1 MPLIATLL
9 HQMLIAMPLFVL
21 IALGWLLVRWRH
33 WPESITEAI
42 NRLVFRVALPAM
54 LFRLMCDFSKGPP
67 VDGRLLIA
75 FFGGC
80 LLVFA
85 LGRVVASRLFKLDG
99 IAGSVFALGGIF
111 SNNVLLGLPIARV
124 MLGDAAIPSV
134 ALVLVF
140 NGLILWTLATVSV
153 EWFKHGALNLKG
165 FGNTAKSVLKNP
177 LIIGILSGTGFS
189 LSGLPLPQMVD
200 QPVTMLGQ
208 IAVPLALVALGMS
221 LAGYRIKEGLAISYA
236 LSTIKLIVQPL
247 VVWGLAWAIG
257 LPPLESKVV
266 VLLASMSVG
275 VNVYLMS
282 QQFNALTGPAATSML
297 LTTLF
302 SALTTPLFM
311 LLMELAYHGKA

>member
-1 MPLIATLL
+1 MSLLTTLL
-9 HQMLIAMPLFVL
+9 HQIFISMPLFVL
-21 IALGWLLVRWRH
+21 IALGWLLVRWRQ
-33 WPESITEAI
+33 WPESITSAI

-54 LFRLMCDFSKGPP
+54 LFRLMCDFSDGPP
-67 VDGRLLIA
+67 VDARLLIA

-80 LLVFA
+80 LLVFII
-85 LGRVVASRLFKLDG
+85 GRVVASKVFKLDG
-99 IAGSVFALGGIF
+99 VAGSVFALGGIF

-124 MLGDAAIPSV
+124 MLGDEAIPSV

-153 EWFKHGALNLKG
+153 EWFRHGALNLTG
-165 FGNTAKSVLKNP
+165 FGNTALSVLKNP
-177 LIIGILSGTGFS
+177 LIIGILSGTLFS
-189 LSGLPLPQMVD
+189 LTGLPLPVFVD

-221 LAGYRIKEGLAISYA
+221 LASYRIKEGLAISYA
-236 LSTIKLIVQPL
+236 LSAIKLIVQPL
-247 VVWGLAWAIG
+247 VVWGLAWMIG
-257 LPPLESKVV
+257 LPPMESKVV
-266 VLLASMSVG
+266 VLLASMAVG

-311 LLMELAYHGKA
+311 LVMGVVYG

>member
-1 MPLIATLL
+1 MSLLTTLL
-9 HQMLIAMPLFVL
+9 HQIFISMPLFVL
-21 IALGWLLVRWRH
+21 IALGWLLVRWRQ
-33 WPESITEAI
+33 WPESITSAI

-54 LFRLMCDFSKGPP
+54 LFRLMCDFSDGPP
-67 VDGRLLIA
+67 VDARLLIA

-80 LLVFA
+80 LLVFII
-85 LGRVVASRLFKLDG
+85 GRIVASKVFKLDG
-99 IAGSVFALGGIF
+99 VAGSVFALGGIF

-124 MLGDAAIPSV
+124 MLGDEAIPSV

-153 EWFKHGALNLKG
+153 EWFRHGALNLKG
-165 FGNTAKSVLKNP
+165 FGNTALSVLKNP
-177 LIIGILSGTGFS
+177 LIIGILSGTLFS
-189 LSGLPLPQMVD
+189 LTGLPLPVFVD

-236 LSTIKLIVQPL
+236 LSAIKLIVQPL
-247 VVWGLAWAIG
+247 VVWGLAWMIG
-257 LPPLESKVV
+257 LPPMESKVV
-266 VLLASMSVG
+266 VLLASMAVG

-282 QQFNALTGPAATSML
+282 QQFNALTGPAATGML

-311 LLMELAYHGKA
+311 LVMGVVYG

>member
-1 MPLIATLL
+1 MSLLTTLL
-9 HQMLIAMPLFVL
+9 HQIFISMPLFVL
-21 IALGWLLVRWRH
+21 IALGWLLVRWRQ
-33 WPESITEAI
+33 WPESITSAI

-54 LFRLMCDFSKGPP
+54 LFRLMCDFSDGPP
-67 VDGRLLIA
+67 VDARLLIA

-80 LLVFA
+80 LLVFII
-85 LGRVVASRLFKLDG
+85 GRIVASKVFKLDG
-99 IAGSVFALGGIF
+99 VAGSVFALGGIF

-124 MLGDAAIPSV
+124 MLGDEAIPSV

-153 EWFKHGALNLKG
+153 EWFRHGALNLKG
-165 FGNTAKSVLKNP
+165 FGNTALSVLKNP
-177 LIIGILSGTGFS
+177 LIIGILSGTLFS
-189 LSGLPLPQMVD
+189 LTGLPLPVFVD

-236 LSTIKLIVQPL
+236 LSAIKLIVQPL
-247 VVWGLAWAIG
+247 VVWGLAWMIG
-257 LPPLESKVV
+257 LPPMESKVV
-266 VLLASMSVG
+266 VLLASMAVG

-302 SALTTPLFM
+302 SAITTPILM
-311 LLMELAYHGKA
+311 LTMDWAYG

>member
-9 HQMLIAMPLFVL
+9 HQMLIALPLFVL
-21 IALGWLLVRWRH
+21 IALGWLLVRWRR
-33 WPESITEAI
+33 WPDTITDAI

-54 LFRLMCDFSKGPP
+54 LFRLMCDFRQGPP
-67 VDGRLLIA
+67 VDARLLIA

-85 LGRVVASRLFKLDG
+85 LGRVIAWRVFKLDG
-99 IAGSVFALGGIF
+99 VAGSVFALGGIF

-124 MLGDAAIPSV
+124 MLGDKAIPSV

-165 FGNTAKSVLKNP
+165 FGHTAKSVLKNP
-177 LIIGILSGTGFS
+177 LIIGILSGTAFS
-189 LSGLPLPQMVD
+189 LSGLPLPLMID

-221 LAGYRIKEGLAISYA
+221 LAGYRITEGLTISYA
-236 LSTIKLIVQPL
+236 LSGIKLIVQPL
-247 VVWGLAWAIG
+247 VVWALAWIIG

-302 SALTTPLFM
+302 SALTTPV
-311 LLMELAYHGKA
+311 LMMTMNAAYG

>member
-1 MPLIATLL
+1 MSLFATLL
-9 HQMLIAMPLFVL
+9 HQILISMPLFVL
-21 IALGWLLVRWRH
+21 IALGWLLVRWRQ
-33 WPESITEAI
+33 WPESITSAI

-54 LFRLMCDFSKGPP
+54 LFRLMCDFSHGPP
-67 VDGRLLIA
+67 VDARLLIA

-80 LLVFA
+80 LLVFII
-85 LGRVVASRLFKLDG
+85 GRIVASKVFKLDG
-99 IAGSVFALGGIF
+99 VAGSVFALGGIF

-124 MLGDAAIPSV
+124 MLGDEAIPSV

-153 EWFKHGALNLKG
+153 EWFRHGALNLEG
-165 FGNTAKSVLKNP
+165 FGNTALSVLKNP
-177 LIIGILSGTGFS
+177 LIIGILSGTLFS
-189 LSGLPLPQMVD
+189 LTGLPLPVFVD

-221 LAGYRIKEGLAISYA
+221 LASYRIKEGLAISYA
-236 LSTIKLIVQPL
+236 LSAIKLIVQPL
-247 VVWGLAWAIG
+247 VVWGLAWMIG
-257 LPPLESKVV
+257 LPPMESKVV
-266 VLLASMSVG
+266 VLLASMAVG

-302 SALTTPLFM
+302 SAITTPILM
-311 LLMELAYHGKA
+311 LTMDWAYG

>member
-1 MPLIATLL
+1 MLAFVSSLWHQFLIA
-9 HQMLIAMPLFVL
+9 IPLFVL
-21 IALGWLLVRWRH
+21 IGLGWLLVRWRR

-42 NRLVFRVALPAM
+42 NRLVFRVALPSM
-54 LFRLMCDFSKGPP
+54 LFRLMCDFSSGPP
-67 VDGRLLIA
+67 VDARLLLA

-80 LLVFA
+80 LLVFI
-85 LGRVVASRLFKLDG
+85 LGRLVASRVFRLDG
-99 IAGSVFALGGIF
+99 VSGSVFALGGIF

-124 MLGDAAIPSV
+124 MLGDEAIPAV

-140 NGLILWTLATVSV
+140 NGLLLWTLATVSV
-153 EWFKHGALNLKG
+153 EWFKHGSLSVKG
-165 FGNTAKSVLKNP
+165 FGKTAVSVLRNP
-177 LIIGILSGTGFS
+177 LIIGILSGTLFS
-189 LSGLPLPQMVD
+189 LTGLPLPQMID

-221 LAGYRIKEGLAISYA
+221 LACYRIKDGLAIGGV
-236 LSTIKLIVQPL
+236 LSVIKLVVHPL
-247 VVWGLAWAIG
+247 VVWGLAWLLG

-266 VLLASMSVG
+266 VLLASMAVG

-302 SALTTPLFM
+302 SAISTPVLILTM
-311 LLMELAYHGKA
+311 DWVYG

>member
-1 MPLIATLL
+1 MSLFSTLF
-9 HQMLIAMPLFVL
+9 HQIFISMPLFVL
-21 IALGWLLVRWRH
+21 IALGWLLVRWRQ
-33 WPESITEAI
+33 WPESVTSAI

-67 VDGRLLIA
+67 VDARLLIA

-80 LLVFA
+80 LLVSIF
-85 LGRVVASRLFKLDG
+85 GRVVAARVFKLDG
-99 IAGSVFALGGIF
+99 VSGSVFALGGIF

-124 MLGDAAIPSV
+124 MLGDEAIPSV

-165 FGNTAKSVLKNP
+165 FGHTAINVLKNP
-177 LIIGILSGTGFS
+177 LIIGILSGTLFS
-189 LSGLPLPQMVD
+189 LSGLPLPVFID

-221 LAGYRIKEGLAISYA
+221 LAGYRIKEGLAVSYA
-236 LSTIKLIVQPL
+236 LSGIKLIVQPL
-247 VVWGLAWAIG
+247 VVWGLAWLIG

-266 VLLASMSVG
+266 VLLASMAVG
-275 VNVYLMS
+275 INVYLMS

-297 LTTLF
+297 LTTIF
-302 SALTTPLFM
+302 SAATTPVMM
-311 LLMELAYHGKA
+311 LMMDWAYG

>member
-1 MPLIATLL
+1 MSLLTTLL
-9 HQMLIAMPLFVL
+9 HQIFISMPLFVL
-21 IALGWLLVRWRH
+21 IALGWLLVRWRQ
-33 WPESITEAI
+33 WPESITSAS

-54 LFRLMCDFSKGPP
+54 RFRLLCDVSEGPP
-67 VDGRLLIA
+67 GDARLLIA

-80 LLVFA
+80 LLVFII
-85 LGRVVASRLFKLDG
+85 GRIVASKVFKLDG
-99 IAGSVFALGGIF
+99 VAGSVFALGGIF

-124 MLGDAAIPSV
+124 MLGDEAIPSV

-153 EWFKHGALNLKG
+153 EWFRHGALNLKG
-165 FGNTAKSVLKNP
+165 FGNTALSVLKNP
-177 LIIGILSGTGFS
+177 LIIGLLSGTLFS
-189 LSGLPLPQMVD
+189 LTGLPLPVFVD

-236 LSTIKLIVQPL
+236 LSAIKLIVQPL
-247 VVWGLAWAIG
+247 VVWGLAWMIG
-257 LPPLESKVV
+257 LPPMESKVV
-266 VLLASMSVG
+266 VLLASMAVG

-302 SALTTPLFM
+302 SAITTPILM
-311 LLMELAYHGKA
+311 LTMDWAYG

>member
-1 MPLIATLL
+1 MSLLTTLL
-9 HQMLIAMPLFVL
+9 HQIFISMPLFVL
-21 IALGWLLVRWRH
+21 IALGWLLVRWRQ
-33 WPESITEAI
+33 WPESITSAI

-54 LFRLMCDFSKGPP
+54 LFRLMCDFSDGPP
-67 VDGRLLIA
+67 VDARLLIA

-80 LLVFA
+80 LLVFII
-85 LGRVVASRLFKLDG
+85 GRIVASKVFKLDG
-99 IAGSVFALGGIF
+99 VAGSVFALGGIF

-124 MLGDAAIPSV
+124 MLGDEAIPSV

-153 EWFKHGALNLKG
+153 EWFRHGALNLKG
-165 FGNTAKSVLKNP
+165 FGNTALSVLKNP
-177 LIIGILSGTGFS
+177 LIIGILSGTLFS
-189 LSGLPLPQMVD
+189 LTGLPLPVFVD

-221 LAGYRIKEGLAISYA
+221 LASYRIKEGLAISYA
-236 LSTIKLIVQPL
+236 LSAIKLIVQPL
-247 VVWGLAWAIG
+247 VVWGLAWMIG
-257 LPPLESKVV
+257 LPPMESKVV
-266 VLLASMSVG
+266 VLLASMAVG

-297 LTTLF
+297 LTTIF

-311 LLMELAYHGKA
+311 LVMGVVYG

>member
-1 MPLIATLL
+1 MSLFATLL
-9 HQMLIAMPLFVL
+9 HQIFISMPLFVL
-21 IALGWLLVRWRH
+21 IALGWLLVRWRQ
-33 WPESITEAI
+33 WPESITSAI

-54 LFRLMCDFSKGPP
+54 LFRLMCNFSEGPP
-67 VDGRLLIA
+67 VDARLLIA

-80 LLVFA
+80 LLVFII
-85 LGRVVASRLFKLDG
+85 GRVVASKVFKLDG
-99 IAGSVFALGGIF
+99 VAGSVFALGGIF

-124 MLGDAAIPSV
+124 MLGDEAIPSV

-153 EWFKHGALNLKG
+153 EWFRHGALNLKG
-165 FGNTAKSVLKNP
+165 FGNTALSVLKNP
-177 LIIGILSGTGFS
+177 LIIGILSGTLFS
-189 LSGLPLPQMVD
+189 LTGLPLPVFVD

-221 LAGYRIKEGLAISYA
+221 LASYRIKEGLAISYA
-236 LSTIKLIVQPL
+236 LSAIKLIVQPL
-247 VVWGLAWAIG
+247 AVWGLAWMIG
-257 LPPLESKVV
+257 LPPMESKVV
-266 VLLASMSVG
+266 VLLASMAVG

-311 LLMELAYHGKA
+311 LVMGVVYG